1 MSSFSLPLSY
11 TSKTTYTIHYNE
23 KLKDVIEITH
33 RNIPFISDIECGTMM
48 FYQVENINYTTN
60 SLDSVVIVNPDIN
73 NEEKRNFNIYYTIRG
88 VAYCYAPYAL
98 QPKKRKTATTEEKA
112 TVPLY
117 QGTYVGL
124 DVFGLGSK
132 IFGSDF
138 TSAEVSVE
146 VNLKNRFIPII
157 EIGYGHTDTTD
168 DETNIHYKASAPYF
182 RIGMNYNILF
192 KKPHLP
198 VTRMEVYAMASPL
211 SHTTSMLPQ
220 WSTRL
225 GETSPFRL
233 PTMG

>member
-1 MSSFSLPLSY
+1 MKKRETLI
-11 TSKTTYTIHYNE
+11 YTILLGSSLLLCPLRSTAQE
-23 KLKDVIEITH
+23 K
-33 RNIPFISDIECGTMM
+33 
-48 FYQVENINYTTN
+48 
-60 SLDSVVIVNPDIN
+60 
-73 NEEKRNFNIYYTIRG
+73 
-88 VAYCYAPYAL
+88 
-98 QPKKRKTATTEEKA
+98 KTATTEEKA

-198 VTRMEVYAMASPL
+198 GYAYGGIRYGFTSFTYDVDAPVMVDPTWGNITVPFTYNGVKSNAGWVELVGGLTTKVYKNFYMGIMETFLYY
-211 SHTTSMLPQ
+211 
-220 WSTRL
+220 ST
-225 GETSPFRL
+225 GFRKW
-233 PTMG
+233 